1 MVIENNQY
9 RQKAD
14 QINKLILIKVIQK
27 VQFSLNFERI
37 GDIVRH
43 STDGSSF
50 HNAGSSYE
58 IPFSSFIFVFLKQL
72 VDFQLCLSFAA
83 SVLHM
88 CRWFARL
95 CTIYTII
102 KTWNTTMEEC
112 VTFSKVACL
121 TLLRV
126 TLLHMCFSRFLN
138 CTNSTKLRK
147 ASRMCS

>member
-27 VQFSLNFERI
+27 VQFSLNSERI

-58 IPFSSFIFVFLKQL
+58 IPFSFMFVFPKQL

-88 CRWFARL
+88 C
-95 CTIYTII
+95 
-102 KTWNTTMEEC
+102 
-112 VTFSKVACL
+112 S
-121 TLLRV
+121 
-126 TLLHMCFSRFLN
+126 
-138 CTNSTKLRK
+138 
-147 ASRMCS
+147 

>member
-9 RQKAD
+9 RQNAD

-27 VQFSLNFERI
+27 VQFSLNSERI

-58 IPFSSFIFVFLKQL
+58 IPFSFMFVFLKQL

-88 CRWFARL
+88 C
-95 CTIYTII
+95 
-102 KTWNTTMEEC
+102 
-112 VTFSKVACL
+112 S
-121 TLLRV
+121 
-126 TLLHMCFSRFLN
+126 
-138 CTNSTKLRK
+138 
-147 ASRMCS
+147 

>member
-27 VQFSLNFERI
+27 VQFSLNSERI

-58 IPFSSFIFVFLKQL
+58 IPFTFVFPKQL

-88 CRWFARL
+88 C
-95 CTIYTII
+95 
-102 KTWNTTMEEC
+102 
-112 VTFSKVACL
+112 S
-121 TLLRV
+121 
-126 TLLHMCFSRFLN
+126 
-138 CTNSTKLRK
+138 
-147 ASRMCS
+147 

>member
-27 VQFSLNFERI
+27 VQFSLNSERI

-58 IPFSSFIFVFLKQL
+58 IPFSFMFVFPKQL

-83 SVLHM
+83 SVLH
-88 CRWFARL
+88 L
-95 CTIYTII
+95 C
-102 KTWNTTMEEC
+102 
-112 VTFSKVACL
+112 S
-121 TLLRV
+121 
-126 TLLHMCFSRFLN
+126 
-138 CTNSTKLRK
+138 
-147 ASRMCS
+147 

>member
-27 VQFSLNFERI
+27 VQFSLNSERI

-43 STDGSSF
+43 STGGSSF

-58 IPFSSFIFVFLKQL
+58 ISFSFMFVFPKQL

-88 CRWFARL
+88 C
-95 CTIYTII
+95 
-102 KTWNTTMEEC
+102 
-112 VTFSKVACL
+112 S
-121 TLLRV
+121 
-126 TLLHMCFSRFLN
+126 
-138 CTNSTKLRK
+138 
-147 ASRMCS
+147 

>member
-43 STDGSSF
+43 STDGSLF

-58 IPFSSFIFVFLKQL
+58 IPFSFMFVFLKQL

-83 SVLHM
+83 SVLH
-88 CRWFARL
+88 L
-95 CTIYTII
+95 C
-102 KTWNTTMEEC
+102 
-112 VTFSKVACL
+112 S
-121 TLLRV
+121 
-126 TLLHMCFSRFLN
+126 
-138 CTNSTKLRK
+138 
-147 ASRMCS
+147 

>member
-27 VQFSLNFERI
+27 VQFSLNSERI

-58 IPFSSFIFVFLKQL
+58 IPFSFMFVFLKQL

-88 CRWFARL
+88 C
-95 CTIYTII
+95 
-102 KTWNTTMEEC
+102 
-112 VTFSKVACL
+112 S
-121 TLLRV
+121 
-126 TLLHMCFSRFLN
+126 
-138 CTNSTKLRK
+138 
-147 ASRMCS
+147 

>member
-43 STDGSSF
+43 STDRSSF

-58 IPFSSFIFVFLKQL
+58 IPFSSFIFVFPKQL

-88 CRWFARL
+88 CR
-95 CTIYTII
+95 
-102 KTWNTTMEEC
+102 
-112 VTFSKVACL
+112 
-121 TLLRV
+121 
-126 TLLHMCFSRFLN
+126 
-138 CTNSTKLRK
+138 
-147 ASRMCS
+147 

>member
-27 VQFSLNFERI
+27 VQFSLNSERI

-58 IPFSSFIFVFLKQL
+58 ISFSFMFVFPKQL
-72 VDFQLCLSFAA
+72 VDFQLCFSFAA

-88 CRWFARL
+88 C
-95 CTIYTII
+95 
-102 KTWNTTMEEC
+102 
-112 VTFSKVACL
+112 S
-121 TLLRV
+121 
-126 TLLHMCFSRFLN
+126 
-138 CTNSTKLRK
+138 
-147 ASRMCS
+147 